1 MSTAQP
7 EPSRVHPR
15 RRPVL
20 NTALP
25 TLSNDSLDSKM
36 RLQKG
41 ETFHTPTS
49 PPSTDRDPVLN
60 VRSLPHRSV
69 TSLEALAAAE
79 ERMTSILGRLTLDST
94 EDQTAQ
100 ATSDDSI
107 LKGLMRS
114 SPNSMSDSPRSSNE
128 EGRSIPIPVDEKKA
142 RQQHSHESDSGLGT
156 SISSEEGLVD
166 LQDKVNN
173 DIHDNQSAIT
183 SSIAA
188 FDTGSSPKRQL
199 GSVACKQIE
208 RFVLVPI
215 LKEPRLKP
223 FHSLV
228 RSVPQ
233 RIVNKQIVCL
243 RDLEKTLLWLA
254 PVSQYTL
261 LYIGSL
267 EFWLSLFF
275 GSFFKFKNSATS
287 RNSYLNFCEFT
298 IQCLHT
304 STSHLNDRDQRLP
317 ADRPYTNGY
326 FLDLVSQVRRYAAM
340 VRAERQRVQATQDS
354 KSDKSNIRL
363 ETATLE
369 GGLSKNG
376 KPAELV
382 VMQDGKPISLATG
395 KPYEADV
402 AGATKRTITLD
413 DAVDEGVERS
423 MARRKKDAPPMN
435 INQKCSD
442 CDKVFKRP
450 CDLTKHEKTHT
461 RPWKCEHTD
470 CNYHTKGWP
479 TEKERDRH
487 MNDRHS
493 DKPTLFKCQFHKC
506 PYASKRASNCKQHM
520 EKSHGWVYVRSK
532 NNGRNGS
539 KRGGSVQTT
548 PQTPSVSTPASK
560 ATDFASPIPG
570 PSPSPSIQN
579 YNWPENPQFNFA
591 DPPAPAH
598 GEDFPLFGEA
608 SPYLMTDINSFPT
621 SMNLTSF
628 QSQFEAGDPNGLIP
642 ALEMHRQ
649 SMNSMSI
656 PSADSV
662 PDLMGPVSFDG
673 SPLTGTE
680 SINFDLDWSNLEYPN
695 EDYTAMAA
703 QIPQAQSFEAM
714 KGYSNDYDQMN
725 LNHCSFDLSSKHA
738 GLSPGAQGNAMLY
751 SPDSCN
757 VGDTLSERYEYGL
770 QAQADNDFTLY
781 NQSAAMSHGAQPMM
795 QTSSDHS
802 ARYSQPPQHMFP
814 SLEQER
820 VLQSMQP
827 WNSQQPQGHYLPRD
841 MDLEFMK

>member
-1 MSTAQP
+1 MSAIQT

-25 TLSNDSLDSKM
+25 TLSSDSPDSKM
-36 RLQKG
+36 PLKKG

-49 PPSTDRDPVLN
+49 PPSSDLDPVLN
-60 VRSLPHRSV
+60 VRSLPHRSA
-69 TSLEALAAAE
+69 TSLEAIAAAE
-79 ERMTSILGRLTLDST
+79 ERMTSILGRLTLEST
-94 EDQTAQ
+94 EDQSSQVADGE
-100 ATSDDSI
+100 SPLES
-107 LKGLMRS
+107 GLVRS
-114 SPNSMSDSPRSSNE
+114 NSKSMSTSPRFSNE
-128 EGRSIPIPVDEKKA
+128 ESRSIPIPLDEKKA
-142 RQQHSHESDSGLGT
+142 RPQHSHESDSGLGT
-156 SISSEEGLVD
+156 SVSSEEGLAD
-166 LQDKVNN
+166 SQNKVN
-173 DIHDNQSAIT
+173 DGIHDNQSAIT
-183 SSIAA
+183 SSISA

-199 GSVACKQIE
+199 GPAACKQIE

-223 FHSLV
+223 FHPLV

-233 RIVNKQIVCL
+233 RIINKQIVCL

-254 PVSQYTL
+254 P
-261 LYIGSL
+261 
-267 EFWLSLFF
+267 
-275 GSFFKFKNSATS
+275 NSATS

-304 STSHLNDRDQRLP
+304 SASHLNDRDQRLP

-340 VRAERQRVQATQDS
+340 VRAERERVQATQGSES
-354 KSDKSNIRL
+354 KEPHTLTIEK
-363 ETATLE
+363 ATLE

-376 KPAELV
+376 KSAELV
-382 VMQDGKPISLATG
+382 IMQDGKPISMATG

-402 AGATKRTITLD
+402 SGATKRTISLD

-435 INQKCSD
+435 INQKCAD

-461 RPWKCEHTD
+461 RPWKCEYTD

-539 KRGGSVQTT
+539 KRGSSAQAT

-560 ATDFASPIPG
+560 TTDFASPIPG
-570 PSPSPSIQN
+570 PSPSPSDQT

-591 DPPAPAH
+591 DPPALAH
-598 GEDFPLFGEA
+598 GEDFPLFGET
-608 SPYLMTDINSFPT
+608 SPYLMTDVNSFPT
-621 SMNLTSF
+621 SVNLSGF

-656 PSADSV
+656 PSAESV

-680 SINFDLDWSNLEYPN
+680 SINFDLDWSNLDYPTN

-703 QIPQAQSFEAM
+703 QLPQGHSLEVM
-714 KGYSNDYDQMN
+714 KGYSNDYEQMN
-725 LNHCSFDLSSKHA
+725 LNHCSYDASGKLT

-770 QAQADNDFTLY
+770 QAQARNDFTLY
-781 NQSAAMSHGAQPMM
+781 NQSAQMGSGAHPMM
-795 QTSSDHS
+795 QTPSDHS
-802 ARYSQPPQHMFP
+802 AQYHQPQQQMFP
-814 SLEQER
+814 SLEHER
-820 VLQSMQP
+820 VLHNLQP
-827 WNSQQPQGHYLPRD
+827 WNGQQPQGHYLPRD
-841 MDLEFMK
+841 MELEFMK

>member
-1 MSTAQP
+1 MSAIQT

-25 TLSNDSLDSKM
+25 TLSSDLPDSKM
-36 RLQKG
+36 PLKKG

-49 PPSTDRDPVLN
+49 PPSSDRDPVLN
-60 VRSLPHRSV
+60 VRSLPHRSA
-69 TSLEALAAAE
+69 TSLEAITAAE
-79 ERMTSILGRLTLDST
+79 ERMTSILDRLTLEPA
-94 EDQTAQ
+94 EDLSSQVAVGE
-100 ATSDDSI
+100 SP
-107 LKGLMRS
+107 LEGGLVRS
-114 SPNSMSDSPRSSNE
+114 NSKSMSNSPGSSNE
-128 EGRSIPIPVDEKKA
+128 EGRSIPIPLDEKKA
-142 RQQHSHESDSGLGT
+142 QQHSHESDSGLGT
-156 SISSEEGLVD
+156 SVSSEEGLAD
-166 LQDKVNN
+166 LENKVS
-173 DIHDNQSAIT
+173 DGIHDNQSAIT
-183 SSIAA
+183 SSISA

-199 GSVACKQIE
+199 GPAACKQIE

-223 FHSLV
+223 FHPLV

-233 RIVNKQIVCL
+233 RIINKQIVCL

-254 PVSQYTL
+254 P
-261 LYIGSL
+261 
-267 EFWLSLFF
+267 
-275 GSFFKFKNSATS
+275 NSATS
-287 RNSYLNFCEFT
+287 RNSYLSFCEFT

-340 VRAERQRVQATQDS
+340 VRAERERVQATQGSEPS
-354 KSDKSNIRL
+354 KESITLITEK
-363 ETATLE
+363 ATLE

-382 VMQDGKPISLATG
+382 VMQDGKPISMATG

-402 AGATKRTITLD
+402 SGAPKRTITLD

-435 INQKCSD
+435 INQKCAD

-461 RPWKCEHTD
+461 RPWKCEFSD

-539 KRGGSVQTT
+539 KRGSSAQAT

-560 ATDFASPIPG
+560 TTDFASPIPG
-570 PSPSPSIQN
+570 PSPSPSDQA

-591 DPPAPAH
+591 DPPLAH
-598 GEDFPLFGEA
+598 GEDFPLFGET
-608 SPYLMTDINSFPT
+608 SPYLMTDVNSFPT
-621 SMNLTSF
+621 SVNLSGF

-642 ALEMHRQ
+642 ALEVHRQ

-656 PSADSV
+656 PSAESV

-680 SINFDLDWSNLEYPN
+680 SINFDLDWSNLDYPTN

-703 QIPQAQSFEAM
+703 QLPHGHSLEVM
-714 KGYSNDYDQMN
+714 KGYSNDYEQMN
-725 LNHCSFDLSSKHA
+725 LNQCSYDASGKPS

-770 QAQADNDFTLY
+770 QAQARNDFTLY
-781 NQSAAMSHGAQPMM
+781 NQSAQMGSGPQPMLH
-795 QTSSDHS
+795 TPSDHS
-802 ARYSQPPQHMFP
+802 AQYHQAQQQMFP
-814 SLEQER
+814 SLEHER
-820 VLQSMQP
+820 ILHGLPP
-827 WNSQQPQGHYLPRD
+827 WNGQQPQGHYLPRD
-841 MDLEFMK
+841 MELEFMK

>member
-1 MSTAQP
+1 MSAIQT

-20 NTALP
+20 NTTLP
-25 TLSNDSLDSKM
+25 TLSSDSPESKM
-36 RLQKG
+36 LLKKG
-41 ETFHTPTS
+41 ETFNTPTS
-49 PPSTDRDPVLN
+49 PPSSDRDPVLN
-60 VRSLPHRSV
+60 VRSLPHRSA
-69 TSLEALAAAE
+69 TSLEAIAAAE
-79 ERMTSILGRLTLDST
+79 ERMTSILGRLTLEST
-94 EDQTAQ
+94 EDQSSQVAGE
-100 ATSDDSI
+100 SPVES
-107 LKGLMRS
+107 GLVRS
-114 SPNSMSDSPRSSNE
+114 NSKSMPNSPRSSSE
-128 EGRSIPIPVDEKKA
+128 EGRSIPIPLDEKKT

-156 SISSEEGLVD
+156 SVSSEEGLAD
-166 LQDKVNN
+166 SKNKVN
-173 DIHDNQSAIT
+173 DGIHDNQSAIT
-183 SSIAA
+183 SSISA
-188 FDTGSSPKRQL
+188 FETGSSPKRQL
-199 GSVACKQIE
+199 GPAACKQIE

-223 FHSLV
+223 FHPLV

-233 RIVNKQIVCL
+233 RIINKQIVCL

-254 PVSQYTL
+254 P
-261 LYIGSL
+261 
-267 EFWLSLFF
+267 
-275 GSFFKFKNSATS
+275 
-287 RNSYLNFCEFT
+287 
-298 IQCLHT
+298 CLHT

-340 VRAERQRVQATQDS
+340 VRAERERVQATQGS
-354 KSDKSNIRL
+354 ESNKESITL
-363 ETATLE
+363 ITEKATLE

-382 VMQDGKPISLATG
+382 VMQDGKLISMATG

-402 AGATKRTITLD
+402 PGVAKRTISLD

-435 INQKCSD
+435 INQKCAD

-461 RPWKCEHTD
+461 RPWKCEYTD

-539 KRGGSVQTT
+539 NASKRGSSAQAT

-560 ATDFASPIPG
+560 TTDFASPIPG
-570 PSPSPSIQN
+570 PSPSPSDQP

-591 DPPAPAH
+591 DPPALAH
-598 GEDFPLFGEA
+598 GEDFPLFGET
-608 SPYLMTDINSFPT
+608 SPYLMTDVNSFPT
-621 SMNLTSF
+621 SVNLSAF
-628 QSQFEAGDPNGLIP
+628 QSQFEAGDPNSLIP

-656 PSADSV
+656 PSAESV

-680 SINFDLDWSNLEYPN
+680 SINFDLDWSNLEYPAN

-703 QIPQAQSFEAM
+703 HLPQGHSLEVM
-714 KGYSNDYDQMN
+714 KGYSNEYEQVN
-725 LNHCSFDLSSKHA
+725 LNHCSYDASGKPT

-770 QAQADNDFTLY
+770 QAQASNDFTLY
-781 NQSAAMSHGAQPMM
+781 NQSAQMGAQPMM

-802 ARYSQPPQHMFP
+802 AQYHQPQQQMFP
-814 SLEQER
+814 SLEHER

-827 WNSQQPQGHYLPRD
+827 WNGHQPQGHYLPRD
-841 MDLEFMK
+841 MELEFMK

>member
-1 MSTAQP
+1 MSTVQT

-25 TLSNDSLDSKM
+25 NPSSDSPDSKM
-36 RLQKG
+36 LLKKG
-41 ETFHTPTS
+41 ETFNTPTS
-49 PPSTDRDPVLN
+49 PPSSDRDPVLN
-60 VRSLPHRSV
+60 IRSLPHRSA
-69 TSLEALAAAE
+69 TSLEAIAAAE
-79 ERMTSILGRLTLDST
+79 ERMTSILGRLTLEPT
-94 EDQTAQ
+94 ENESSQVAG
-100 ATSDDSI
+100 DDS
-107 LKGLMRS
+107 LES
-114 SPNSMSDSPRSSNE
+114 AVVPSNSESMSYSPRSLNE
-128 EGRSIPIPVDEKKA
+128 EGRSIPIPLDEKKI

-156 SISSEEGLVD
+156 SISSEEGLTNS
-166 LQDKVNN
+166 QNKVN
-173 DIHDNQSAIT
+173 DGIHDNQSAIT
-183 SSIAA
+183 SSISA

-199 GSVACKQIE
+199 GPAACKQIE

-223 FHSLV
+223 FHPLV

-233 RIVNKQIVCL
+233 RIINKQIVCL

-254 PVSQYTL
+254 P
-261 LYIGSL
+261 
-267 EFWLSLFF
+267 
-275 GSFFKFKNSATS
+275 NSATS
-287 RNSYLNFCEFT
+287 RDSYLNFCEFT

-340 VRAERQRVQATQDS
+340 VRAERERVEADS
-354 KSDKSNIRL
+354 KSNKESTSLIL
-363 ETATLE
+363 EKATLE

-376 KPAELV
+376 KAAELV
-382 VMQDGKPISLATG
+382 VMQDGKPISMATG

-402 AGATKRTITLD
+402 AGTAKRTITLD

-435 INQKCSD
+435 INQKCAD

-461 RPWKCEHTD
+461 RPWKCEYSD

-539 KRGGSVQTT
+539 KRGSSVQAT

-570 PSPSPSIQN
+570 PSPSPSDQN

-591 DPPAPAH
+591 DPPPLAH
-598 GEDFPLFGEA
+598 GEDFPLFGET
-608 SPYLMTDINSFPT
+608 SPYLMTDVNSFPT
-621 SMNLTSF
+621 SVNLSGF

-656 PSADSV
+656 PSAESV

-680 SINFDLDWSNLEYPN
+680 SINFDLDWSNLDYPTN

-703 QIPQAQSFEAM
+703 QLPQGHSLEVM
-714 KGYSNDYDQMN
+714 KGYSNDYDQMH
-725 LNHCSFDLSSKHA
+725 LNQCSYDVSGKLS

-770 QAQADNDFTLY
+770 QVQAGNDFTLY
-781 NQSAAMSHGAQPMM
+781 NQSVQMGSGAQPMM
-795 QTSSDHS
+795 QTPSDHS
-802 ARYSQPPQHMFP
+802 AHYHQPQQQIFP
-814 SLEQER
+814 SVEHER
-820 VLQSMQP
+820 ALQHMQP
-827 WNSQQPQGHYLPRD
+827 WHGQQPQGHYLPRD

>member
-1 MSTAQP
+1 MP
-7 EPSRVHPR
+7 
-15 RRPVL
+15 L
-20 NTALP
+20 
-25 TLSNDSLDSKM
+25 K
-36 RLQKG
+36 KG
-41 ETFHTPTS
+41 ETFHSPTS
-49 PPSTDRDPVLN
+49 PPSSDRDPVLN
-60 VRSLPHRSV
+60 FRSLPHRSA
-69 TSLEALAAAE
+69 TSLESIAVAE
-79 ERMTSILGRLTLDST
+79 ERMTSILGRLTLEPT
-94 EDQTAQ
+94 EDQS
-100 ATSDDSI
+100 SDAGESTI
-107 LKGLMRS
+107 ESGLVRS
-114 SPNSMSDSPRSSNE
+114 NSESMSGSPRSLKE
-128 EGRSIPIPVDEKKA
+128 EGRSIPIPLDEKKS

-156 SISSEEGLVD
+156 SVSSEEGLAD
-166 LQDKVNN
+166 SENKVN
-173 DIHDNQSAIT
+173 DGIHDNQSAIT
-183 SSIAA
+183 SSISA
-188 FDTGSSPKRQL
+188 FDIGSSPKRQL
-199 GSVACKQIE
+199 GPAACKQIE

-223 FHSLV
+223 FHALA

-233 RIVNKQIVCL
+233 RIINKQIVCL
-243 RDLEKTLLWLA
+243 RDIEKTLLWLA
-254 PVSQYTL
+254 P
-261 LYIGSL
+261 
-267 EFWLSLFF
+267 
-275 GSFFKFKNSATS
+275 NSATS

-304 STSHLNDRDQRLP
+304 SASHLNDRDQRLP

-340 VRAERQRVQATQDS
+340 IRAERERVQATQDS
-354 KSDKSNIRL
+354 
-363 ETATLE
+363 ETNKESTPSIIPKATLA
-369 GGLSKNG
+369 GGLSQNG
-376 KPAELV
+376 KSAELV
-382 VMQDGKPISLATG
+382 ITQDGKQISLATG

-402 AGATKRTITLD
+402 SSTAKRTITLD
-413 DAVDEGVERS
+413 DAIDEGVERS

-461 RPWKCEHTD
+461 RPWKCEHSD

-493 DKPTLFKCQFHKC
+493 EKPTLYKCQFHKC

-539 KRGGSVQTT
+539 KRGSSVQAT

-570 PSPSPSIQN
+570 PSPSPSDQA

-591 DPPAPAH
+591 DPPALAH

-608 SPYLMTDINSFPT
+608 SPYLMTDVNSFPT
-621 SMNLTSF
+621 SVNLSGF

-656 PSADSV
+656 PSAESV

-673 SPLTGTE
+673 SPLTGTD
-680 SINFDLDWSNLEYPN
+680 SINFDLDWSNLDYPTN

-703 QIPQAQSFEAM
+703 QLPQAHALEAM
-714 KGYSNDYDQMN
+714 KGYSNDYEPMN
-725 LNHCSFDLSSKHA
+725 LSHCSYDASGKPT

-770 QAQADNDFTLY
+770 QAQAGNDFTLY
-781 NQSAAMSHGAQPMM
+781 NSAQMARGAPPMM
-795 QTSSDHS
+795 QTPPSDHS
-802 ARYSQPPQHMFP
+802 PQYQHPQQMFP
-814 SLEQER
+814 SLEHER
-820 VLQSMQP
+820 ALQNMQT
-827 WNSQQPQGHYLPRD
+827 WNGQQPQGHYLPRD
-841 MDLEFMK
+841 MELEFMK

>member
-1 MSTAQP
+1 MSAVQT

-20 NTALP
+20 NNALP
-25 TLSNDSLDSKM
+25 TLSSDSPDSKM
-36 RLQKG
+36 PLKKG

-49 PPSTDRDPVLN
+49 PPSSDHDPVLN
-60 VRSLPHRSV
+60 FRSLPHRSA
-69 TSLEALAAAE
+69 TSLEALTVAE
-79 ERMTSILGRLTLDST
+79 ERMTSILGRLTLEST
-94 EDQTAQ
+94 EDQTPEVA
-100 ATSDDSI
+100 SGESSMES
-107 LKGLMRS
+107 GLVHGNS
-114 SPNSMSDSPRSSNE
+114 KSMSNSPRSSSE
-128 EGRSIPIPVDEKKA
+128 EGRSIPIPLDEKKA

-156 SISSEEGLVD
+156 SVSSEEGLAD
-166 LQDKVNN
+166 SQNKVNN
-173 DIHDNQSAIT
+173 GIHDNQSAIT
-183 SSIAA
+183 SSISA

-199 GSVACKQIE
+199 GPTACKQIE

-223 FHSLV
+223 FHPLV

-233 RIVNKQIVCL
+233 RIINKQIVCL

-254 PVSQYTL
+254 P
-261 LYIGSL
+261 
-267 EFWLSLFF
+267 
-275 GSFFKFKNSATS
+275 NSATS

-340 VRAERQRVQATQDS
+340 VRAERKRVQATRGS
-354 KSDKSNIRL
+354 ESNKESNSSAIPKAIL
-363 ETATLE
+363 A

-376 KPAELV
+376 KSAELV
-382 VMQDGKPISLATG
+382 IMRDGKPISMATG
-395 KPYEADV
+395 KPYEAD
-402 AGATKRTITLD
+402 ASGAAKRTITLD

-435 INQKCSD
+435 INQKCAD

-461 RPWKCEHTD
+461 RPWKCEYPD

-493 DKPTLFKCQFHKC
+493 AKPTLFKCQFHKC

-539 KRGGSVQTT
+539 TSSKRGSSVQAT

-570 PSPSPSIQN
+570 PSPSPSDQN

-591 DPPAPAH
+591 DPPPLAH
-598 GEDFPLFGEA
+598 GEDFPLFGET
-608 SPYLMTDINSFPT
+608 SPYLMTDVNSFPT
-621 SMNLTSF
+621 SVNLSGF

-656 PSADSV
+656 PSAESV

-680 SINFDLDWSNLEYPN
+680 SINFDLDWSNLDYPTN
-695 EDYTAMAA
+695 EDYTTMAA
-703 QIPQAQSFEAM
+703 NLPQGHSLEVM
-714 KGYSNDYDQMN
+714 KGYSNDYDQTN
-725 LNHCSFDLSSKHA
+725 LNHCSYDASGKPS

-770 QAQADNDFTLY
+770 LAQAGNDFTLY
-781 NQSAAMSHGAQPMM
+781 NQSAQMDGRAQPMM
-795 QTSSDHS
+795 QTPSDQS
-802 ARYSQPPQHMFP
+802 AQYHQPQQQMFP
-814 SLEQER
+814 SLEHER

-827 WNSQQPQGHYLPRD
+827 WNGQQPQGHYLPRD
-841 MDLEFMK
+841 MKLEYME

>member
-1 MSTAQP
+1 MSAVQT

-25 TLSNDSLDSKM
+25 TLSSDSPDSKM
-36 RLQKG
+36 PLKKG

-49 PPSTDRDPVLN
+49 PPSSDRDPVLN
-60 VRSLPHRSV
+60 FRSLPHRSA
-69 TSLEALAAAE
+69 TSLEAITVAE
-79 ERMTSILGRLTLDST
+79 ERMTSILGRLTLEPT
-94 EDQTAQ
+94 EDQSSETAG
-100 ATSDDSI
+100 SESP
-107 LKGLMRS
+107 LESGLARS
-114 SPNSMSDSPRSSNE
+114 NSQSNSPRSSNE
-128 EGRSIPIPVDEKKA
+128 EDRGIPIPLDEKKA
-142 RQQHSHESDSGLGT
+142 SQQHSHESDSGLGT
-156 SISSEEGLVD
+156 SVSSEEGLAD
-166 LQDKVNN
+166 LQNKVN
-173 DIHDNQSAIT
+173 DGIHENQSAIT
-183 SSIAA
+183 SSISA

-199 GSVACKQIE
+199 GPAACKQIE

-223 FHSLV
+223 FHALV

-233 RIVNKQIVCL
+233 RIINKQIVCL

-254 PVSQYTL
+254 P
-261 LYIGSL
+261 
-267 EFWLSLFF
+267 
-275 GSFFKFKNSATS
+275 NSATS

-340 VRAERQRVQATQDS
+340 VRAERERVQATQGSESNKDS
-354 KSDKSNIRL
+354 NSSAIPK
-363 ETATLE
+363 ATLE

-376 KPAELV
+376 KSAELV
-382 VMQDGKPISLATG
+382 IMQDGKPISLATG

-402 AGATKRTITLD
+402 PGTAKRTINLD

-435 INQKCSD
+435 INQKCAD

-461 RPWKCEHTD
+461 RPWKCEYSD

-532 NNGRNGS
+532 NNGRTGS
-539 KRGGSVQTT
+539 KRGSSAQAT

-560 ATDFASPIPG
+560 TTDFASPIPG
-570 PSPSPSIQN
+570 PSPSPSDQT

-591 DPPAPAH
+591 DPPPLAH
-598 GEDFPLFGEA
+598 GEDFPLFGET
-608 SPYLMTDINSFPT
+608 SPYLMTDVNSFPT
-621 SMNLTSF
+621 SVNLSGF

-656 PSADSV
+656 PSAESV

-680 SINFDLDWSNLEYPN
+680 SINFDLDWSNLDYPTN

-703 QIPQAQSFEAM
+703 QLPQGHSLEVL
-714 KGYSNDYDQMN
+714 KGYSNDYEQMN
-725 LNHCSFDLSSKHA
+725 LSHCSYDASGKPS

-770 QAQADNDFTLY
+770 QAQAGNDFTLY
-781 NQSAAMSHGAQPMM
+781 NQGAHMGRGAPPMM
-795 QTSSDHS
+795 QTPSDHS
-802 ARYSQPPQHMFP
+802 AQYHQPRPQMFP
-814 SLEQER
+814 SLEHER

-827 WNSQQPQGHYLPRD
+827 WNGQQPQGHYLPRD
-841 MDLEFMK
+841 MELEFMK

>member
-1 MSTAQP
+1 MSAVQT

-25 TLSNDSLDSKM
+25 TLSSDSPDSKM
-36 RLQKG
+36 PLKKG

-49 PPSTDRDPVLN
+49 PPSDRDPVLN
-60 VRSLPHRSV
+60 FRSLPHRSA
-69 TSLEALAAAE
+69 TSLEAIAVAE
-79 ERMTSILGRLTLDST
+79 ERMTSILGRLTLEPT
-94 EDQTAQ
+94 EDQSPEVA
-100 ATSDDSI
+100 SGES
-107 LKGLMRS
+107 LMESGLVRS
-114 SPNSMSDSPRSSNE
+114 NSKSMSNSPRPSSE
-128 EGRSIPIPVDEKKA
+128 EGRSIPIPLDEKKA
-142 RQQHSHESDSGLGT
+142 HQQHSHESDSGLGT
-156 SISSEEGLVD
+156 SVSSEEGLAD
-166 LQDKVNN
+166 SQTKVN
-173 DIHDNQSAIT
+173 DGIHDNQSAIT
-183 SSIAA
+183 SSISA

-199 GSVACKQIE
+199 GPAACKQIE

-223 FHSLV
+223 FHPLV

-233 RIVNKQIVCL
+233 RIINKQIVCL

-254 PVSQYTL
+254 P
-261 LYIGSL
+261 
-267 EFWLSLFF
+267 
-275 GSFFKFKNSATS
+275 NSATS

-340 VRAERQRVQATQDS
+340 VRAERERVQATQGS
-354 KSDKSNIRL
+354 EPNKEPNSSATPK
-363 ETATLE
+363 ATLA

-376 KPAELV
+376 KSAELV
-382 VMQDGKPISLATG
+382 IMQDGKQISMATG
-395 KPYEADV
+395 KPYEAD
-402 AGATKRTITLD
+402 ASGAAKRTITLD
-413 DAVDEGVERS
+413 DAIDEGVERS

-435 INQKCSD
+435 INQKCAD

-461 RPWKCEHTD
+461 RPWKCEYSD

-539 KRGGSVQTT
+539 NSSKGGSSVQAT

-570 PSPSPSIQN
+570 PSPSPSDQN

-591 DPPAPAH
+591 DPPPLAH
-598 GEDFPLFGEA
+598 GEDFPLFGET
-608 SPYLMTDINSFPT
+608 SPYLMTDVNSFPT
-621 SMNLTSF
+621 SVNLSGF

-656 PSADSV
+656 PSAESV

-680 SINFDLDWSNLEYPN
+680 SINFDLDWSNLDYPTN

-703 QIPQAQSFEAM
+703 HLPQGHSLEVM
-714 KGYSNDYDQMN
+714 KGYSNDYEQMN
-725 LNHCSFDLSSKHA
+725 LNHCSYDASGKPS

-770 QAQADNDFTLY
+770 QAQAGNDFTLY
-781 NQSAAMSHGAQPMM
+781 NQSAQMGRRAQPMM
-795 QTSSDHS
+795 QTPSDHS
-802 ARYSQPPQHMFP
+802 AQYHQPQQQMFP
-814 SLEQER
+814 SLEHER

-827 WNSQQPQGHYLPRD
+827 WNGQQPQGHYLPRD
-841 MDLEFMK
+841 MELEFMK

>member
-1 MSTAQP
+1 MSAVQT

-25 TLSNDSLDSKM
+25 TLSSDSPDSKM
-36 RLQKG
+36 PLKKG

-49 PPSTDRDPVLN
+49 PPSSDRDPVLN
-60 VRSLPHRSV
+60 FRSLPHRSA
-69 TSLEALAAAE
+69 TSLEAISVAE
-79 ERMTSILGRLTLDST
+79 ERMTSILGRLTLDPT
-94 EDQTAQ
+94 EDQSPEVA
-100 ATSDDSI
+100 SGENPMESGLVRSNSKSI
-107 LKGLMRS
+107 S
-114 SPNSMSDSPRSSNE
+114 NSPRSSSE
-128 EGRSIPIPVDEKKA
+128 EGRSIPIPLDEKKA
-142 RQQHSHESDSGLGT
+142 HQQHSHESDSGLGT
-156 SISSEEGLVD
+156 SVSSEEGLAD
-166 LQDKVNN
+166 SQNKVN
-173 DIHDNQSAIT
+173 DGIHDNQSAIT
-183 SSIAA
+183 SSISA

-199 GSVACKQIE
+199 GPAACKQIE

-223 FHSLV
+223 FHPLV

-233 RIVNKQIVCL
+233 RIINKQIVCL

-254 PVSQYTL
+254 P
-261 LYIGSL
+261 
-267 EFWLSLFF
+267 
-275 GSFFKFKNSATS
+275 NSATS

-340 VRAERQRVQATQDS
+340 VRAERERVQATQGS
-354 KSDKSNIRL
+354 ESNKESSSSAIPK
-363 ETATLE
+363 ATLA

-376 KPAELV
+376 KSAELV
-382 VMQDGKPISLATG
+382 IMQNGKPISMATG
-395 KPYEADV
+395 KPYEAD
-402 AGATKRTITLD
+402 ASGAAKRTITLD

-435 INQKCSD
+435 INQKCAD

-461 RPWKCEHTD
+461 RPWKCEYSD

-539 KRGGSVQTT
+539 NSSKRGSSVQAT

-570 PSPSPSIQN
+570 PSPSPSDQN

-591 DPPAPAH
+591 DPPPLAH
-598 GEDFPLFGEA
+598 GEDFPLFGET
-608 SPYLMTDINSFPT
+608 SPYLMTDVNSFPT
-621 SMNLTSF
+621 SVNLSGF

-656 PSADSV
+656 PSAESV

-680 SINFDLDWSNLEYPN
+680 SINFDLDWSNLDYPTN
-695 EDYTAMAA
+695 EDYTTMAA
-703 QIPQAQSFEAM
+703 HLPQGHSLEVM
-714 KGYSNDYDQMN
+714 KGYSNDYEQMN
-725 LNHCSFDLSSKHA
+725 LNHCSYDASGKPS

-770 QAQADNDFTLY
+770 QAQAGNDFTLY
-781 NQSAAMSHGAQPMM
+781 NQSAQMGRGAQPMM

-802 ARYSQPPQHMFP
+802 AQYHQPQQQMFP
-814 SLEQER
+814 SLEHER

-827 WNSQQPQGHYLPRD
+827 WNGQQPQGHYLPRD
-841 MDLEFMK
+841 MELEFMK

>member
-1 MSTAQP
+1 MSAIQT

-25 TLSNDSLDSKM
+25 TLSSDSPDSKM
-36 RLQKG
+36 SLKKG

-49 PPSTDRDPVLN
+49 PPSSDRDPVLH
-60 VRSLPHRSV
+60 VRSLPHRSA
-69 TSLEALAAAE
+69 TSLEAITAAE
-79 ERMTSILGRLTLDST
+79 ERMTSILGRLTLEPT
-94 EDQTAQ
+94 EDQSLQVAGGE
-100 ATSDDSI
+100 SLLES
-107 LKGLMRS
+107 GLVRS
-114 SPNSMSDSPRSSNE
+114 NSKSMSNSPCSSNE
-128 EGRSIPIPVDEKKA
+128 EGRSIPIPLDEKKPH
-142 RQQHSHESDSGLGT
+142 QQHSHESDSGLGT
-156 SISSEEGLVD
+156 SVSSEEGLAD
-166 LQDKVNN
+166 SQNKVN
-173 DIHDNQSAIT
+173 DGIHDNQSAIT
-183 SSIAA
+183 SSISA

-199 GSVACKQIE
+199 GPAACKQIE

-215 LKEPRLKP
+215 LKEARLKP
-223 FHSLV
+223 FHPLV

-233 RIVNKQIVCL
+233 RIINKQIVCL

-254 PVSQYTL
+254 P
-261 LYIGSL
+261 
-267 EFWLSLFF
+267 
-275 GSFFKFKNSATS
+275 NSATS

-304 STSHLNDRDQRLP
+304 SASHLNDRDQRLP

-340 VRAERQRVQATQDS
+340 VRAERERVQATQGSES
-354 KSDKSNIRL
+354 KESSTLTIEK
-363 ETATLE
+363 ATLE

-376 KPAELV
+376 KSAELV
-382 VMQDGKPISLATG
+382 IVQDGNSISMATG

-402 AGATKRTITLD
+402 SGATKRTITLD

-435 INQKCSD
+435 INQKCAD

-461 RPWKCEHTD
+461 RPWKCEYSD

-539 KRGGSVQTT
+539 KRGSSAQAT

-560 ATDFASPIPG
+560 TTDFASPIPG
-570 PSPSPSIQN
+570 PSPSPSDQT

-591 DPPAPAH
+591 DPPPLAH
-598 GEDFPLFGEA
+598 GEDFPLFGET
-608 SPYLMTDINSFPT
+608 SPYLMTDVNSFPT
-621 SMNLTSF
+621 SLNLSGF

-642 ALEMHRQ
+642 ALEVHRQ

-656 PSADSV
+656 PSAESV

-680 SINFDLDWSNLEYPN
+680 SINFDLDWSNLEYPSN

-703 QIPQAQSFEAM
+703 QLPQGHSLEVM
-714 KGYSNDYDQMN
+714 KGYSNDYEQMN
-725 LNHCSFDLSSKHA
+725 FNHCSYDAAGKPS

-757 VGDTLSERYEYGL
+757 VGDTISERYEYGL
-770 QAQADNDFTLY
+770 QTHGRNDFTLY
-781 NQSAAMSHGAQPMM
+781 NQSVQMGSGAQPMM
-795 QTSSDHS
+795 QTPSDHS
-802 ARYSQPPQHMFP
+802 AQYHQPQQQMFP
-814 SLEQER
+814 SLEHER
-820 VLQSMQP
+820 ALHNLQP
-827 WNSQQPQGHYLPRD
+827 WNGPQPQGHYLPRD
-841 MDLEFMK
+841 MELEFMK